1 MTLVEF
7 AEFLVTKIAKETE
20 MVKAKEFETE
30 EGLVLEILVSEN
42 DIGRVIGK
50 QGKMANSLK
59 TILALLRGGVKGK
72 FVCYYINRV
81 KFD

>member
-1 MTLVEF
+1 MSLVEF
-7 AEFLVTKIAKETE
+7 AEFLVTKITKEPE

-42 DIGRVIGK
+42 DMGRVIGK

-59 TILALLRGGVKGK
+59 TILRAKAYNDGIKKVQVNISS
-72 FVCYYINRV
+72 F
-81 KFD
+81 